1 MPPVSPSVTHLPPH
15 PTHNRLVSLLPSLF
29 RGYPTSGIP
38 RHVSLGQL
46 SPSREYPWSSNPDIF
61 DAASSA
67 VELDPNDRSGAG
79 PAPAAGCLLPVVP
92 VGTGARPGTDAVG
105 AAGAEDEEWIGGMEA
120 EVEELAAGR
129 PVGAP
134 SHRAQNWIGSFLPA
148 RSA

>member
-1 MPPVSPSVTHLPPH
+1 MLGLFGPACGFAVDPTLTPLTAAEGPVAPTVGAETIVMPPVSPSVTHLPPH

-67 VELDPNDRSGAG
+67 VELAPKERSGAG
-79 PAPAAGCLLPVVP
+79 PAPGCLLRELPVA
-92 VGTGARPGTDAVG
+92 TGAGSGRAEAVG
-105 AAGAEDEEWIGGMEA
+105 VGLEDEA
-120 EVEELAAGR
+120 
-129 PVGAP
+129 
-134 SHRAQNWIGSFLPA
+134 
-148 RSA
+148 